1 MHGEALF
8 HAIATPDFEVIVAKR
23 VNAPYKTGRPRA
35 PAGREI
41 RATAFEHSALSE
53 VAIFSTPAG
62 VYQRT
67 MKPRFEFSVGMACAQ
82 VTVSCEPFAS
92 ARLPR
97 TRKRGHH
104 EGVSLACRVRMTL
117 PSFDVHQNFD
127 SVLMNRRC
135 IGQTNGTESAVHGTA

>member
-1 MHGEALF
+1 MNAQRVLL
-8 HAIATPDFEVIVAKR
+8 ASLRADF
-23 VNAPYKTGRPRA
+23 RPL
-35 PAGREI
+35 PQ
-41 RATAFEHSALSE
+41 
-53 VAIFSTPAG
+53 V
-62 VYQRT
+62 
-67 MKPRFEFSVGMACAQ
+67 AQ

-92 ARLPR
+92 ARLSR

-135 IGQTNGTESAVHGTA
+135 NGQKKTVPNRQYTVPLERGRYARTKPETAAR